1 MTLMAVERIK
11 LVTTRA
17 PWLCAILALGLTV
30 GLAAVYAMQ
39 ADHEVAISG
48 SQLGI
53 PFGLIV
59 VMVLATLSVTTEYR
73 TGTIRTT
80 FQAAPSRV
88 KVLGAKAAT
97 VAIIA
102 GVIGEVYSFASFGAG
117 QLLARDGAA
126 PLSTAGDWRQVAGAG
141 LIYAAGAI
149 LAVAVGILIR
159 HTAGAL
165 ALLLVYTLMAENLIQ
180 VIPNVGMDIHP
191 WMPFHVGQKFL
202 STDGPGVGFFP
213 TDDITLSP
221 WASLAYFAAFAVVLL
236 AIALGVAKKRD
247 A

>member
-17 PWLCAILALGLTV
+17 PWLCAILALALTV
-30 GLAAVYAMQ
+30 GLAGVYALQ
-39 ADHEVAISG
+39 ADHEVTIAG

-53 PFGLIV
+53 SFGLIV

-80 FQAAPSRV
+80 FQAAPSRI

-102 GVIGEVYSFASFGAG
+102 GVVGELYSFASFGVG
-117 QLLARDGAA
+117 QLLAKSGAA
-126 PLSTAGDWRQVAGAG
+126 PLSTADDWRQVAGAG
-141 LIYAAGAI
+141 LLYAAGAI

-165 ALLLVYTLMAENLIQ
+165 ALLLVYTLMGENLIQ
-180 VIPNVGMDIHP
+180 IIPNVGEDIHP

-202 STDGPGVGFFP
+202 TGSGGEMAFFSTGDV
-213 TDDITLSP
+213 TLSP